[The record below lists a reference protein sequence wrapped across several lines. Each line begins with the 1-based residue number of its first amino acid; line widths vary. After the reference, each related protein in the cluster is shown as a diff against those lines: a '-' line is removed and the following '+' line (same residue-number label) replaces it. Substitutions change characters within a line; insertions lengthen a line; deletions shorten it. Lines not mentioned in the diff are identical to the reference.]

1 MLLRVALVP
10 IVTPGELPHAYVPP
24 PLAVRVVLCPL
35 QIVVVPVMLAVAA
48 CDVFSVTDAVELQPP
63 EVTVTV

>member
-1 MLLRVALVP
+1 MV
-10 IVTPGELPHAYVPP
+10 GETVICAVVVCGVVLHKYELP
-24 PLAVRVVLCPL
+24 PLAVRVVLLPL